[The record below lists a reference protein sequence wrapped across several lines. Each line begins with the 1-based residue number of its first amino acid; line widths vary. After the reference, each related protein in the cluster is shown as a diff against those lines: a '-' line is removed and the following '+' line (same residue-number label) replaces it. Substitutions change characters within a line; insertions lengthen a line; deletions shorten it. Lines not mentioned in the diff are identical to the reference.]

1 MVIFGATG
9 DLTKR
14 KLLPSIYN
22 LLSTG
27 LLSRE
32 FAIVGMSKDGWTT
45 DQFRKH
51 VSDSLKQFAEGADP
65 ELVDWLERHSYY
77 VQGEF
82 GDSEAYK
89 RLRVQLKEVD
99 EVHGTH
105 GNYFFYFAIA
115 PQFFAT
121 SVQKLGESNL
131 SEEENGSWRRVII
144 EKPFG
149 HDLES
154 ARELNKQIKEV
165 LYESQIFRIDHYL
178 GKETVQNILVF
189 RFGNG
194 LFEPIWSRNYID
206 HVQITVAETVGVEGR
221 GGYYD
226 TSGTL
231 RDMVPNHIMQLISLT
246 TMEPPISFQA
256 DDVRDE
262 QSKVLHA
269 IRPMSG
275 EEVIHNAVRG
285 QYGTGTTQKG
295 ERMPGY
301 RQEPSV
307 NPSSRTETFIALKLS
322 IDNWRWA
329 GVPIYLRTGKRMA
342 RRHTEIAIEFK
353 RAPFVLFRDTD
364 IEHLPSNQ
372 LVINVQPEEGI
383 ALKFGAKVPGPLV
396 KVGPVHMSF
405 NYQDYFGGT
414 AQTGY
419 EVLLYDCMI
428 GDATLFQRAD
438 MVEAGWSAVDPVLDV
453 WKALPPREFPN
464 YQAGTWGP
472 REAEELMARDGRHW
486 RNL

>member
-32 FAIVGMSKDGWTT
+32 FAIIGMSKDDWST

-51 VSDSLKQFAEGADP
+51 VGDSLKQFSEGSDP

-82 GDSEAYK
+82 GDIEAYK
-89 RLRVQLKEVD
+89 RLRAQLKEVD
-99 EVHGTH
+99 EIHGTH

-121 SVQKLGESNL
+121 AVQKLGESNL

-154 ARELNKQIKEV
+154 AKELNKQIKEV

-269 IRPMSG
+269 IHPMTG
-275 EEVIHNAVRG
+275 EDVIHNAVRG
-285 QYGTGTTQKG
+285 QYGPGTTQKG

-307 NPSSRTETFIALKLS
+307 NPNSRTETFIALKLS

-414 AQTGY
+414 AQT
-419 EVLLYDCMI
+419 
-428 GDATLFQRAD
+428 
-438 MVEAGWSAVDPVLDV
+438 
-453 WKALPPREFPN
+453 
-464 YQAGTWGP
+464 
-472 REAEELMARDGRHW
+472 
-486 RNL
+486 

>member
-1 MVIFGATG
+1 
-9 DLTKR
+9 
-14 KLLPSIYN
+14 
-22 LLSTG
+22 
-27 LLSRE
+27 
-32 FAIVGMSKDGWTT
+32 
-45 DQFRKH
+45 
-51 VSDSLKQFAEGADP
+51 
-65 ELVDWLERHSYY
+65 
-77 VQGEF
+77 
-82 GDSEAYK
+82 
-89 RLRVQLKEVD
+89 
-99 EVHGTH
+99 
-105 GNYFFYFAIA
+105 
-115 PQFFAT
+115 
-121 SVQKLGESNL
+121 
-131 SEEENGSWRRVII
+131 
-144 EKPFG
+144 
-149 HDLES
+149 
-154 ARELNKQIKEV
+154 
-165 LYESQIFRIDHYL
+165 
-178 GKETVQNILVF
+178 
-189 RFGNG
+189 
-194 LFEPIWSRNYID
+194 
-206 HVQITVAETVGVEGR
+206 
-221 GGYYD
+221 
-226 TSGTL
+226 
-231 RDMVPNHIMQLISLT
+231 
-246 TMEPPISFQA
+246 MEPPISFEA

-269 IRPMSG
+269 IHPMTG
-275 EEVIHNAVRG
+275 EDVIHNAVRG
-285 QYGTGTTQKG
+285 QYGPGTTQKG

-307 NPSSRTETFIALKLS
+307 NPNSRTETFIGLKLS

-438 MVEAGWSAVDPVLDV
+438 MVEAGWTVVDPVLDV

-472 REAEELMARDGRHW
+472 KESEELMLRDGRHW